1 MSERMIRPI
10 MQAAVSTVCLIA
22 GFSVLIFELG
32 DPAVQKLA
40 AGWVGAV
47 LGFWLQ

>member
-1 MSERMIRPI
+1 MIRAT
-10 MQAAVSTVCLIA
+10 MQAVVSTVCLIA
-22 GFSVLIFELG
+22 GLGVLVFELG

>member
-1 MSERMIRPI
+1 MSERMIRAI
-10 MQAAVSTVCLIA
+10 MQGVVSTVCLIA
-22 GFSVLIFELG
+22 GLGVLVFELG
-32 DPAVQKLA
+32 DPAAQKLA

>member
-1 MSERMIRPI
+1 MSERMIRAI
-10 MQAAVSTVCLIA
+10 MQGIVSGVCLIA
-22 GFSVLIFELG
+22 GLAVLIFELG